1 MLFPHQQEALEFL
14 LKNQRVILADS
25 PRIGKTL
32 PAAAAALTHLP
43 ALIVCPAIVKNVWAT
58 AFTSLND
65 QKSIRVIS
73 GKKDAENVGG
83 ADIVIINY
91 DLLSS
96 IKALGKFQTLVLDE
110 AHRIRSRGAKRS
122 KAALKLMAKIPKVY
136 ALTGTPVVNR
146 HEDLFN
152 LLKGLG
158 IYRGTWS
165 DYAVRYCG
173 LFRAAWG
180 WDSSRSTNAP
190 ELREL
195 VKPYMLRRTKDQ
207 VFVNYEKPAYS
218 LITFD
223 IPVDKREKQFD
234 ADALLANPGA
244 MLTFDG
250 LQEVL
255 KEGGLR
261 KVKECAEFI
270 GELLDSEEP
279 VIVFTI
285 HHEVTAALA
294 EKLASY
300 KPNIINGT
308 TSAKAKNQYVADF
321 QSGKTNLIIGNEQSM
336 GEGVDLSRASTI
348 VFVQNSWSTA
358 SLEQCASRIENINKP
373 AGGNTIYLLTTK
385 NSLDHTILRKVLK
398 KMNIAEQIL

>member
-1 MLFPHQQEALEFL
+1 MLYPHQEVARDFL

-32 PAAAAALTHLP
+32 PAAAASLANLP
-43 ALIVCPAIVKNVWAT
+43 ALIVCPAIVKNVWKD
-58 AFTSLND
+58 AFISLNPL
-65 QKSIRVIS
+65 KSIRVIS

-91 DLLSS
+91 DLLAS
-96 IKALGKFQTLVLDE
+96 IKNIGKFQTLVLDE
-110 AHRIRSRGAKRS
+110 AHRIKSRQAKRS

-136 ALTGTPVVNR
+136 ALSGTPIVNR

-158 IYRGTWS
+158 IYRGTWT

-173 LFRAAWG
+173 LFRAPYG

-195 VKPYMLRRTKDQ
+195 VKPYMLRRTKEQ
-207 VFVNYEKPAYS
+207 VFTDYEKPAYS

-234 ADALLANPGA
+234 ANALIRHPNP
-244 MLTFDG
+244 MLSFDG

-255 KEGGLR
+255 KEGGMR
-261 KVKECAEFI
+261 KVGHCAEFI
-270 GELLDSEEP
+270 AELLDSEEP

-285 HHEVTAALA
+285 HHEVTNALA
-294 EKLASY
+294 EKLAAY
-300 KPNIINGT
+300 KPHIINGM
-308 TSAKAKNQYVADF
+308 TSLANKNTYVENFQAGKA
-321 QSGKTNLIIGNEQSM
+321 NLIIGNEQSM

-385 NSLDHTILRKVLK
+385 DSLDHTVLSKILK